1 MPRGFVRT
9 AELLS
14 RDGLMAYD
22 GAGCRDIPTLSGV
35 LLGGA
40 HLYPRQDDAD
50 EVRAASRI
58 HTPRGAT

>member
-1 MPRGFVRT
+1 
-9 AELLS
+9 
-14 RDGLMAYD
+14 MAYD